1 MLRMDQVYVIRHKV
15 LVEHDSISS
24 VARELGI
31 SRNTVSKYLQT
42 SEPVRKPG
50 TASRPR
56 PVTDII
62 APRIDEILSEW
73 AGRVTP
79 KQRITGTRIH
89 RQLLKDGYQT
99 GITVVRD
106 YLREKH
112 RRAAEVFIPLVHH
125 PGEEG
130 QFDFFD
136 VDVEEDGVFRKAWK
150 LVLRLPYSGRDFVG
164 LYDSCDQLSFLDGHV
179 RAAARFNGLPRRIIY
194 DNLSAA
200 VKRRVGLL
208 PELTDR
214 FKALI
219 SHYLFEPCFARPG
232 EGHDKGSVEAR
243 GKGLR
248 LQHLTPVPRGKSL
261 PEMSSK
267 LLSEVEISW
276 RQRVQK
282 DGRRCRDLWEKEQAK
297 LLPLPERPFEARKT
311 LLVPVSS
318 KSTVQIGAATY
329 SVPSGWARL
338 EATAYVGVEDIRLVC
353 RGETEVVP
361 KQRQGGK
368 RISYRHYL
376 PELARKPQAV
386 RQVAPELVEELGE
399 PYGRLWSLLVGRYG
413 SKEASR
419 VLSRVLGAVVDHGS
433 ETVAEALEAAM
444 DAGRCDLLAMAGK
457 IRQAETMV
465 EVPAALRSYEIEAG
479 SPADYDVLLQGG
491 VQ

>member
-1 MLRMDQVYVIRHKV
+1 MDKVFVIRHKV
-15 LVEHDSISS
+15 LVEHLSGRS
-24 VARELGI
+24 VARELGV
-31 SRNTVSKYLQT
+31 SRNTVSKYIQT

-50 TASRPR
+50 AAPRLR
-56 PVTDII
+56 PVTDKI

-73 AGRVTP
+73 AGRLTP
-79 KQRITGTRIH
+79 KQRITGSRIH
-89 RQLLKDGYQT
+89 RQLLKENYQV

-106 YLREKH
+106 YLREKR

-150 LVLRLPYSGRDFVG
+150 LVLRLPYSGRDFVR

-179 RAAARFNGLPRRIIY
+179 WAAAHFNGLPQRIVY

-214 FKALI
+214 FKALV

-261 PEMSSK
+261 AEMSSA
-267 LLSEVEISW
+267 LLGEVEAAW
-276 RQRVQK
+276 RKRIQR
-282 DGRRCRDLWEKEQAK
+282 DGRRCCDLWQEEQER

-329 SVPSGWARL
+329 SVSSGWARL

-361 KQRQGGK
+361 RQRRGGK

-386 RQVAPELVEELGE
+386 RQVAPELVAELGE

-413 SKEASR
+413 SREAAR

-433 ETVAEALEAAM
+433 ETVGEALEAAM
-444 DAGRCDLLAMAGK
+444 EAGRCDLLAMAGRLQK
-457 IRQAETMV
+457 ANPVV

-479 SPADYDVLLQGG
+479 SPADYDVLLRGG
-491 VQ
+491 VR

>member
-1 MLRMDQVYVIRHKV
+1 MDKVFVIRHKV
-15 LVEHDSISS
+15 LVERRSIRS

-31 SRNTVSKYLQT
+31 SRNTVSKYLQK

-50 TASRPR
+50 AGPRPR
-56 PVTDII
+56 PVTDKI

-79 KQRITGTRIH
+79 KQRITGSRIH
-89 RQLLKDGYQT
+89 RELLKENYQA

-106 YLREKH
+106 YLRERR

-130 QFDFFD
+130 QSDFFD

-150 LVLRLPYSGRDFVG
+150 LVLHLPYSGRDFVW

-179 RAAARFNGLPRRIIY
+179 RAAAHFNGLPRRIVY

-214 FKALI
+214 FKALV
-219 SHYLFEPCFARPG
+219 SHYLFEPCFTRPG

-261 PEMSSK
+261 AEMSSA
-267 LLSEVEISW
+267 LLSEVEAAW
-276 RQRVQK
+276 RERVQR
-282 DGRRCRDLWEKEQAK
+282 DGRRCRELWQEEQAK
-297 LLPLPERPFEARKT
+297 LLPLPERAFEARKT
-311 LLVPVSS
+311 LLVPISS
-318 KSTVQIGAATY
+318 KSTVQIEGATY
-329 SVPSGWARL
+329 SVSSGWARL

-361 KQRQGGK
+361 RQRRGGK

-386 RQVAPELVEELGE
+386 RQVAPELVAELGE
-399 PYGRLWSLLVGRYG
+399 PYGQLWSLLVGRYG
-413 SKEASR
+413 SREAAR

-433 ETVAEALEAAM
+433 PTVAEALEAAL
-444 DAGRCDLLAMAGK
+444 DAGRCDLLALSRR
-457 IRQAETMV
+457 IQHDSPVV
-465 EVPAALRSYEIEAG
+465 EVPAALRGYEIEAG
-479 SPADYDVLLQGG
+479 SPADYDVLLRGG
-491 VQ
+491 VR

>member
-1 MLRMDQVYVIRHKV
+1 MDKVYVIRHKV
-15 LVEHDSISS
+15 LVERQSGRS

-31 SRNTVSKYLQT
+31 SRNTVSKYLEI

-50 TASRPR
+50 ATSRPR
-56 PVTDII
+56 PVTDKV
-62 APRIDEILSEW
+62 APRIDAILIEW

-79 KQRITGTRIH
+79 KQRITASRIH
-89 RQLLKDGYQT
+89 RQLLKENCQC

-106 YLREKH
+106 YLREK
-112 RRAAEVFIPLVHH
+112 RRRVAEVFIPLVHR

-150 LVLRLPYSGRDFVG
+150 LVLRLPYSGRDFVN

-179 RAAARFNGLPRRIIY
+179 RAAAHFNGLPERIVY

-208 PELTDR
+208 PQLTER
-214 FKALI
+214 FKALV
-219 SHYLFEPCFARPG
+219 SHYLFEPCFTRPG

-243 GKGLR
+243 GKGLK

-261 PEMSSK
+261 AEMSSA
-267 LLSEVEISW
+267 LLNEIEADW
-276 RQRVQK
+276 RERVQR
-282 DGRRCRDLWEKEQAK
+282 DGRRCWDLWQEEQAK
-297 LLPLPERPFEARKT
+297 LLPLPETPFEARKT
-311 LLVPVSS
+311 LLVSVSS
-318 KSTVQIGAATY
+318 KSTVQIEGATY
-329 SVPSGWARL
+329 SVSSGWARL
-338 EATAYVGVEDIRLVC
+338 AATAYLGVEDIRLVC

-361 KQRQGGK
+361 RQRRGGK

-386 RQVAPELVEELGE
+386 RQVAPELVAELGE
-399 PYGRLWSLLVGRYG
+399 PYGRLWSLLVGCYG
-413 SKEASR
+413 SKEAAR

-433 ETVAEALEAAM
+433 ETVAEALDAALE
-444 DAGRCDLLAMAGK
+444 AGRCDLLALAG
-457 IRQAETMV
+457 RLQQANTMV

-491 VQ
+491 VR

>member
-1 MLRMDQVYVIRHKV
+1 MLRMDKVYVIRHKV
-15 LVEHDSISS
+15 LVEQDSISS

-42 SEPVRKPG
+42 SEPVRKPE
-50 TASRPR
+50 TARRPR
-56 PVTDII
+56 PVTDKIV
-62 APRIDEILSEW
+62 PRIDEILSEW
-73 AGRVTP
+73 AGRITP
-79 KQRITGTRIH
+79 KQRVTGSRIH
-89 RQLLKDGYQT
+89 RQLLKENYQV

-106 YLREKH
+106 YLREK
-112 RRAAEVFIPLVHH
+112 RRRSAEVFIPLVHH

-136 VDVEEDGVFRKAWK
+136 VDVEEDGIFRKAWK
-150 LVLRLPYSGRDFVG
+150 LVLRLPYSGRDFVW

-179 RAAARFNGLPRRIIY
+179 RAAAHFNGLPRRIVY

-208 PELTDR
+208 PQLTER
-214 FKALI
+214 FQALV
-219 SHYLFEPCFARPG
+219 SHHLFEPCFTRPG

-261 PEMSSK
+261 AEMSSA
-267 LLSEVEISW
+267 LLSEVEAAW
-276 RQRVQK
+276 RRRIQR
-282 DGRRCRDLWEKEQAK
+282 DGRGCWDLWQEERAK

-329 SVPSGWARL
+329 SVSSGWARL

-361 KQRQGGK
+361 KQRRGGK
-368 RISYRHYL
+368 RIRYRHYL

-413 SKEASR
+413 SREASR

-433 ETVAEALEAAM
+433 ETVAEALEAAL
-444 DAGRCDLLAMAGK
+444 DAGRCDLLAMAG
-457 IRQAETMV
+457 RLQRASTVV
-465 EVPAALRSYEIEAG
+465 EVPAALQSYEIEAG
-479 SPADYDVLLQGG
+479 SPADYDVLLRGG
-491 VQ
+491 VR

>member
-1 MLRMDQVYVIRHKV
+1 MLRMDMVYVIRHKV
-15 LVEHDSISS
+15 LVERRSIRS
-24 VARELGI
+24 VAREMGV
-31 SRNTVSKYLQT
+31 SRNTVSKYLET
-42 SEPVRKPG
+42 SEPVRKV
-50 TASRPR
+50 TAPRPS
-56 PVTDII
+56 PVTDKI
-62 APRIDEILSEW
+62 APRIDEILSQW
-73 AGRVTP
+73 SGRLTP
-79 KQRITGTRIH
+79 KQRLTGSRIH
-89 RQLLKDGYQT
+89 RQLVEEGYQT

-106 YLREKH
+106 YLCEK
-112 RRAAEVFIPLVHH
+112 RRRKAEVFIPLVHR

-136 VDVEEDGVFRKAWK
+136 VTVEEDGDFRRVWK
-150 LVLRLPYSGRDFVG
+150 LVLHLPYSGRDFVR

-179 RAAARFNGLPRRIIY
+179 RAAAHFGGLPQRIVY
-194 DNLSAA
+194 DNLTAA
-200 VKRRVGLL
+200 VKRRVGLA
-208 PELTDR
+208 PELTER
-214 FKALI
+214 FKALV

-248 LQHLTPVPRGKSL
+248 LQHLTPVPRGNS
-261 PEMSSK
+261 
-267 LLSEVEISW
+267 LSEISTALLNEVEATW
-276 RQRVQK
+276 RERIQR
-282 DGRRCRDLWEKEQAK
+282 DGRRCWDLWQEEQGE

-311 LLVPVSS
+311 VLVSVSS

-361 KQRQGGK
+361 RQRRGGK

-386 RQVAPELVEELGE
+386 RQVAPELVAELGE

-413 SKEASR
+413 SKEAAR

-433 ETVAEALEAAM
+433 PMVAEALEAALVV
-444 DAGRCDLLAMAGK
+444 GRCDLLALAGR
-457 IRQAETMV
+457 IQQSDPIV
-465 EVPAALRSYEIEAG
+465 EVPVALRGYEIEAG

-491 VQ
+491 VR

>member
-1 MLRMDQVYVIRHKV
+1 
-15 LVEHDSISS
+15 
-24 VARELGI
+24 
-31 SRNTVSKYLQT
+31 
-42 SEPVRKPG
+42 
-50 TASRPR
+50 
-56 PVTDII
+56 VTDKI

-112 RRAAEVFIPLVHH
+112 RRTAEVFIPLVHH

-136 VDVEEDGVFRKAWK
+136 VDVEEDGVFHKAWK

-179 RAAARFNGLPRRIIY
+179 RAAARFNGLPRRIVY
-194 DNLSAA
+194 DNLSSA
-200 VKRRVGLL
+200 VKRRIGLL
-208 PELTDR
+208 PQLTER
-214 FKALI
+214 FQALV
-219 SHYLFEPCFARPG
+219 SHYLFEPCFTRPG

-267 LLSEVEISW
+267 LLSEVEAAW
-276 RQRVQK
+276 QQRVRQ
-282 DGRRCRDLWEKEQAK
+282 DGRRYRDLWQEERVK

-353 RGETEVVP
+353 RGETEVLP
-361 KQRQGGK
+361 RQRRGGK
-368 RISYRHYL
+368 RIRYRHYL

-386 RQVAPELVEELGE
+386 RQVAPELVAELGE

-413 SKEASR
+413 SREASR

-433 ETVAEALEAAM
+433 ETVSEALEAAM
-444 DAGRCDLLAMAGK
+444 NAGRCDLLAMAGRL
-457 IRQAETMV
+457 RQAETVV
-465 EVPAALRSYEIEAG
+465 EVPVALRSYEIEAG

-491 VQ
+491 VR

>member
-1 MLRMDQVYVIRHKV
+1 MDKVYVIRHKV
-15 LVEHDSISS
+15 LVEQRSARS
-24 VARELGI
+24 VARELGV

-42 SEPVRKPG
+42 SEPVRNPG
-50 TASRPR
+50 MPRSR
-56 PVTDII
+56 PVTDRVV
-62 APRIDEILSEW
+62 PRIDEILSEW

-79 KQRITGTRIH
+79 KQRITGSLIH
-89 RQLLKDGYQT
+89 RQLHKEGYQV

-106 YLREKH
+106 YLREKR

-150 LVLRLPYSGRDFVG
+150 LVLRLPYSGRDFVR

-179 RAAARFNGLPRRIIY
+179 RAAAHFNGLPHRIIY

-208 PELTDR
+208 PELTER
-214 FKALI
+214 FKALA

-248 LQHLTPVPRGKSL
+248 LQHLTPVPRGKDL
-261 PEMSSK
+261 AAMSSA
-267 LLSEVEISW
+267 LLNEVEGAW
-276 RQRVQK
+276 YERVQR
-282 DGRRCRDLWEKEQAK
+282 DGRRCWDLWQEERAK
-297 LLPLPERPFEARKT
+297 LLPLPMKPFEARKT

-318 KSTVQIGAATY
+318 KSTVQIGAAIY
-329 SVPSGWARL
+329 SVSSGWARL

-353 RGETEVVP
+353 RGETEVIP
-361 KQRQGGK
+361 KQRRGGR

-386 RQVAPELVEELGE
+386 RQVAPELVAELGE

-413 SKEASR
+413 SKEAAR

-433 ETVAEALEAAM
+433 PMVAEALESAL
-444 DAGRCDLLAMAGK
+444 DAGRCDLLAMAGNLQ
-457 IRQAETMV
+457 QASDVV

-479 SPADYDVLLQGG
+479 SPADYDVLLRGG
-491 VQ
+491 VL

>member
-1 MLRMDQVYVIRHKV
+1 MLRMDKVYVIRHKV
-15 LVEHDSISS
+15 LIEHDNISS

-42 SEPVRKPG
+42 SEPVRKPE
-50 TASRPR
+50 AARRPR
-56 PVTDII
+56 PVTDKI

-106 YLREKH
+106 YLREK
-112 RRAAEVFIPLVHH
+112 RRRTAEVFIPLVHH

-179 RAAARFNGLPRRIIY
+179 KAAARFNGLPRRIVY
-194 DNLSAA
+194 DNLSSA

-208 PELTDR
+208 PELTER
-214 FKALI
+214 FQALV
-219 SHYLFEPCFARPG
+219 SHYLFEPCFTRPG

-243 GKGLR
+243 GKGLK

-261 PEMSSK
+261 AEMSSK
-267 LLSEVEISW
+267 LLSEVEAAW
-276 RQRVQK
+276 QQRVRQ
-282 DGRRCRDLWEKEQAK
+282 DGRRYWDLWQEERVK

-338 EATAYVGVEDIRLVC
+338 EATAYVGVDDIRLVC
-353 RGETEVVP
+353 RGETEVLP
-361 KQRQGGK
+361 RQRRGGK
-368 RISYRHYL
+368 RIRYRHYL

-386 RQVAPELVEELGE
+386 RQVAPELVAELGE

-413 SKEASR
+413 SREAGR

-444 DAGRCDLLAMAGK
+444 DAGRCDLLAMAGRLQK
-457 IRQAETMV
+457 ASAVV
-465 EVPAALRSYEIEAG
+465 EVPAALQSYEIEAG

-491 VQ
+491 VR

>member
-15 LVEHDSISS
+15 LVEHNSISS
-24 VARELGI
+24 VARELGV

-42 SEPVRKPG
+42 SEPVRKPE
-50 TASRPR
+50 AARRLR
-56 PVTDII
+56 PVTDKI
-62 APRIDEILSEW
+62 APRIDEILDEW

-79 KQRITGTRIH
+79 KQRITGSRIH
-89 RQLLKDGYQT
+89 RQLLKENYQV

-106 YLREKH
+106 YLREK
-112 RRAAEVFIPLVHH
+112 RRRTAEVFIPLVHH

-179 RAAARFNGLPRRIIY
+179 RAAAHFNGLPRRIIY
-194 DNLSAA
+194 DNLSSA

-208 PELTDR
+208 PELTER
-214 FKALI
+214 FQALV

-243 GKGLR
+243 GKGLK

-261 PEMSSK
+261 AEISSA
-267 LLSEVEISW
+267 LISEVEAAW
-276 RQRVQK
+276 RQRVRQ
-282 DGRRCRDLWEKEQAK
+282 DGRRYWDLWQEEQAK

-311 LLVPVSS
+311 LLVLVSS

-338 EATAYVGVEDIRLVC
+338 EATAYVGVEDIRMVC
-353 RGETEVVP
+353 RGETEVLP
-361 KQRQGGK
+361 RQRRGGK
-368 RISYRHYL
+368 RIRYRHYL

-386 RQVAPELVEELGE
+386 RQVAPELVAELGE

-413 SKEASR
+413 SREASR

-444 DAGRCDLLAMAGK
+444 DAGRCDLLAMAGRL
-457 IRQAETMV
+457 RQAETVV

-491 VQ
+491 VR

>member
-15 LVEHDSISS
+15 LVDHDSISS

-42 SEPVRKPG
+42 SEPVRKPE
-50 TASRPR
+50 AARLR
-56 PVTDII
+56 PVTDKV
-62 APRIDEILSEW
+62 APRIDEILGEW

-79 KQRITGTRIH
+79 KQRITGSRIH
-89 RQLLKDGYQT
+89 RQLLKENYQT

-106 YLREKH
+106 YLREK
-112 RRAAEVFIPLVHH
+112 RRRTAEVFIPLVHH

-136 VDVEEDGVFRKAWK
+136 IDVEEDGVFRKAWK

-179 RAAARFNGLPRRIIY
+179 KAAAHFNGLPRQIIY
-194 DNLSAA
+194 DNLSSA

-208 PELTDR
+208 PQLTER
-214 FKALI
+214 FQALV

-261 PEMSSK
+261 AEMSSA
-267 LLSEVEISW
+267 LLSEVEAAW
-276 RQRVQK
+276 RERVQR
-282 DGRRCRDLWEKEQAK
+282 DGRRCWDLWQEEIAM

-329 SVPSGWARL
+329 SVSSGWARL

-353 RGETEVVP
+353 RGETEVLP
-361 KQRQGGK
+361 RQRRGGK
-368 RISYRHYL
+368 RILYRHYL

-413 SKEASR
+413 SREAGR

-433 ETVAEALEAAM
+433 ETVAEALVAAM
-444 DAGRCDLLAMAGK
+444 DAGRCDLLAMAGRIQK
-457 IRQAETMV
+457 ALAVV
-465 EVPAALRSYEIEAG
+465 EVPAALQSYEIEAG

-491 VQ
+491 VR

>member
-1 MLRMDQVYVIRHKV
+1 MLRMDKVYVIRHKV
-15 LVEHDSISS
+15 LVERQSGRS

-31 SRNTVSKYLQT
+31 SRNTVSKYLEI

-50 TASRPR
+50 ATSRPR
-56 PVTDII
+56 PVTDKV
-62 APRIDEILSEW
+62 APRIDAILIEW

-79 KQRITGTRIH
+79 KQRITASRIH
-89 RQLLKDGYQT
+89 RQLLKENCQC

-106 YLREKH
+106 YLREK
-112 RRAAEVFIPLVHH
+112 RRRVAEVFIPLVHR

-150 LVLRLPYSGRDFVG
+150 LVLRLPYSGRDFVN

-179 RAAARFNGLPRRIIY
+179 RAAAHFNGLPERIVY

-208 PELTDR
+208 PQLTER
-214 FKALI
+214 FKALV
-219 SHYLFEPCFARPG
+219 SHYLFEPCFTRPG

-243 GKGLR
+243 GKGLK

-261 PEMSSK
+261 AEMSSA
-267 LLSEVEISW
+267 LLNEIEADW
-276 RQRVQK
+276 RERVQR
-282 DGRRCRDLWEKEQAK
+282 DGRRCWDLWQEEQAK
-297 LLPLPERPFEARKT
+297 LLPLPETPFEARKT
-311 LLVPVSS
+311 LLVSVSS
-318 KSTVQIGAATY
+318 KSTVQIEGATY
-329 SVPSGWARL
+329 SVSSGWARL
-338 EATAYVGVEDIRLVC
+338 AATAYMGVEDIRLVC

-361 KQRQGGK
+361 RQRRGGK

-386 RQVAPELVEELGE
+386 RQVAPELVAELGE
-399 PYGRLWSLLVGRYG
+399 PYGRLWSLLVGCYG
-413 SKEASR
+413 SKEAAR

-433 ETVAEALEAAM
+433 ETVAEALDAALK
-444 DAGRCDLLAMAGK
+444 AGRCDLLALAG
-457 IRQAETMV
+457 RLQQANTMV

-491 VQ
+491 VR

>member
-1 MLRMDQVYVIRHKV
+1 MLRMDKVYIIRHKV
-15 LVEHDSISS
+15 LIENDSISS
-24 VARELGI
+24 VARELGV

-42 SEPVRKPG
+42 YEPVRKPE
-50 TASRPR
+50 AAPRPR
-56 PVTDII
+56 PVTDKV

-79 KQRITGTRIH
+79 KQRVTGSRIH
-89 RQLLKDGYQT
+89 RQLLKENYQC

-106 YLREKH
+106 YLREK
-112 RRAAEVFIPLVHH
+112 RRRSAEVFIPLVHR

-136 VDVEEDGVFRKAWK
+136 VDIEEDGVFRKAWK
-150 LVLRLPYSGRDFVG
+150 LVLRLPYSGRDFVR

-179 RAAARFNGLPRRIIY
+179 RAAAHFNGLPQRIVY
-194 DNLSAA
+194 DNLSSA
-200 VKRRVGLL
+200 VKRRVGLI
-208 PELTDR
+208 PELTER
-214 FKALI
+214 FKALV

-243 GKGLR
+243 GKGLK

-261 PEMSSK
+261 AEMSSA
-267 LLSEVEISW
+267 LLNEVEATW
-276 RQRVQK
+276 RERVRQ
-282 DGRRCRDLWEKEQAK
+282 DGRRYWDLWQEELVK

-353 RGETEVVP
+353 RGETEVVVR
-361 KQRQGGK
+361 QRRGGK
-368 RISYRHYL
+368 RIRYRHYL

-386 RQVAPELVEELGE
+386 RQVAPELVAEMGE

-413 SKEASR
+413 SREASR

-433 ETVAEALEAAM
+433 ETVAEALETAM
-444 DAGRCDLLAMAGK
+444 DAGRCNLLAMAERVQK
-457 IRQAETMV
+457 ASAVV

-479 SPADYDVLLQGG
+479 SPADYDVMLQEGIR
-491 VQ
+491 

>member
-1 MLRMDQVYVIRHKV
+1 MDV
-15 LVEHDSISS
+15 
-24 VARELGI
+24 

-50 TASRPR
+50 TAPRPR
-56 PVTDII
+56 PVTDKI

-73 AGRVTP
+73 AGRLTP
-79 KQRITGTRIH
+79 KQRITGSRIH
-89 RQLLKDGYQT
+89 RQLLKENYQT

-106 YLREKH
+106 YLREER

-136 VDVEEDGVFRKAWK
+136 VTVEEDGDSRRAWK
-150 LVLRLPYSGRDFVG
+150 LVLHLPYSGRDFIR

-179 RAAARFNGLPRRIIY
+179 RAAAHFNGLPGRIVY
-194 DNLSAA
+194 DNLTAA

-208 PELTDR
+208 PELTER
-214 FKALI
+214 LKALV

-248 LQHLTPVPRGKSL
+248 LQHLTPVPRGRSL
-261 PEMSSK
+261 AEMSSA
-267 LLSEVEISW
+267 LLNEVETAW
-276 RQRVQK
+276 RERVQR
-282 DGRRCRDLWEKEQAK
+282 DGRRCWDLWQEEQAK

-311 LLVPVSS
+311 LLVLVSS
-318 KSTVQIGAATY
+318 KSTVQIEAATY
-329 SVPSGWARL
+329 SVSSGWARL

-353 RGETEVVP
+353 RGETEVMP
-361 KQRQGGK
+361 RQRRGGK
-368 RISYRHYL
+368 RIRYRHYL

-386 RQVAPELVEELGE
+386 RQVAPELVAELGE

-413 SKEASR
+413 SREAAR

-433 ETVAEALEAAM
+433 QTVAEALEAALE
-444 DAGRCDLLAMAGK
+444 AGRCDLLALAGQLQ
-457 IRQAETMV
+457 QANTVV

-479 SPADYDVLLQGG
+479 SPADYDVLLRGG
-491 VQ
+491 VR